1 MISFA
6 CKQIELKD
14 LIKCSFEMNKT
25 DYNLFIFLLTSKE
38 NLTTNEIAKKIGLDR
53 TSVQKSIKRL
63 VEKTLVIRN
72 QENLKRG
79 GYVFSYKIKDKDIIK
94 NQVLDM
100 ISGWN
105 KKVKSEVKKW

>member
-14 LIKCSFEMNKT
+14 LIKCSFDLNKT
-25 DYNLFIFLLTSKE
+25 DYNLFIYLLTSKE
-38 NLTTNEIAKKIGLDR
+38 NLTTNEIAKEIGLDR

-72 QENLKRG
+72 QENLSGG
-79 GYVFSYKIKDKDIIK
+79 GYIFSYIIKDKSLIK
-94 NQVLDM
+94 NQVMDM
-100 ISGWN
+100 ISAWN
-105 KKVKSEVKKW
+105 KKVRLEIEKW